1 MTIFFVL
8 LALAAIGVIAVLA
21 AGRIGQLEDPVV
33 DRYRPE
39 IPLAPLAATDLE
51 NLRFGTGLRGYRM
64 SDVDEAIGRLTETLR
79 IREAQLAAYN
89 PQLNASESSTESAP
103 MTRSD
108 QEADG
113 SPGAYV
119 DSGAQPEVS
128 AQS

>member
-89 PQLNASESSTESAP
+89 PQLNASESSTEGAP
-103 MTRSD
+103 TNRSD
-108 QEADG
+108 KETDG
-113 SPGAYV
+113 SPDAYV
-119 DSGAQPEVS
+119 ASGAQSDVS